1 MMQISVHL
9 LKNQIMFKLI
19 LYQFKR
25 SLQYCER
32 RKNPYG
38 FIAMQSYHLKNFAA
52 LEISLILMCCVPAD
66 RIALN
71 NRLVSL
77 PIIFTLAVLVIFLSV
92 KRLSKRSRTDRKS
105 RLLLIFEIMGSV
117 LLCTVYGFVYDEFTP
132 DNVVNLVFVLGS
144 LVFLIPFIAEIATAR
159 ENQA

>member
-1 MMQISVHL
+1 
-9 LKNQIMFKLI
+9 MFKLI

-92 KRLSKRSRTDRKS
+92 KRLLKRSRSDRKS
-105 RLLLIFEIMGSV
+105 RLLLIFEIIGIV
-117 LLCTVYGFVYDEFTP
+117 LLSGAYGFVYDKITP
-132 DNVVNLVFVLGS
+132 KNVVNIVFIVAS
-144 LVFLIPFIAEIATAR
+144 LVFLIPFIAEIVTAR
-159 ENQA
+159 ESQA